1 MTGSAVVAPHLHV
14 PLQSGSDRVLRRMRR
29 PYNVAMYRGLVER
42 LVAAM
47 PGLGLGADVIV
58 GFPGESHEDF
68 AATMALVEHLPF
80 SYIHA
85 FGYSTRKDTAAAAL
99 ADHVPAGAIASRSRA
114 LRALAGAK
122 NLAFRRR
129 MVGTVQDVLV
139 LQARHRATGDLVGLT
154 GNYVEVAFAG
164 EDALM
169 RTMTGVRVTAADASG
184 TRGEA
189 RTR

>member
-1 MTGSAVVAPHLHV
+1 MFDERH
-14 PLQSGSDRVLRRMRR
+14 RRRE
-29 PYNVAMYRGLVER
+29 V
-42 LVAAM
+42 LVA
-47 PGLGLGADVIV
+47 
-58 GFPGESHEDF
+58 
-68 AATMALVEHLPF
+68 
-80 SYIHA
+80 
-85 FGYSTRKDTAAAAL
+85 L
-99 ADHVPAGAIASRSRA
+99 AGKAHDHVRAEAEARHRRHQPLDQPAGAIASRSRA